1 MLKIMRRI
9 IAGFVGF
16 YLALWG
22 LTVYIHY
29 PSPVAAITLGLA
41 APSESGALM
50 PFHTVTATSPSA
62 LETTGAETM
71 PQSIDWYGNST
82 AWSDF
87 LTATNTNA
95 FLVIRDGVLTH
106 EWYRDG
112 ITADQKLPS
121 YSVAKSVVSILAGQL
136 IAAGK
141 LSESD
146 PFIKYYPEYST
157 GTTFDTVTIGQL
169 LDMRSGVA
177 VADNYPTGP
186 SGWGAPIAQMYAT
199 TDLPN
204 FVLNHREVYWKPGSQ
219 VEYRSIDTQLVGMVI
234 QKITG
239 KTLSDLLQQKV
250 WAPLGAE
257 FDATWNVD
265 HVGGFEKGFCCLN
278 MAARD
283 YAKLG
288 MLMVNDG
295 VATPTASGV
304 STQVVPAAWLT
315 RMGTSVSTLEHGWG
329 YAAFT
334 WLPYANTQMFLG
346 LHGQFVYSVP
356 GTNTVIIKLSDNLT
370 DVDNEETVKILQQI
384 ATTPPA

>member
-1 MLKIMRRI
+1 MLKVARRVLI
-9 IAGFVGF
+9 GLVGF

-22 LTVYIHY
+22 LTLYIHY
-29 PSPVAAITLGLA
+29 PAPIDAITLGLA

-50 PFHTVTATSPSA
+50 PFHAVEAKSPAGMNVTND
-62 LETTGAETM
+62 ENM
-71 PQSIDWYGNST
+71 PDTIDWYGTST
-82 AWSDF
+82 SWQEF
-87 LTATNTNA
+87 LTTTNTNA
-95 FLVIRDGVLTH
+95 FLVIRDGVVTH

-112 ITADQKLPS
+112 ITEDQKLPS

-136 IAAGK
+136 IAQGS

-146 PFIKYYPEYST
+146 PFIKYYPEYAT
-157 GTTFDTVTIGQL
+157 GGDFDKVTIGQL
-169 LDMRSGVA
+169 LDMRAGVA

-199 TDLPN
+199 TDMPN
-204 FVLNHREVYWKPGSQ
+204 FVLNHREVYWEPGTQ

-239 KTLSDLLQQKV
+239 QTLSDILTQKV
-250 WAPLGAE
+250 WGPIGAE

-288 MLMVNDG
+288 LLMVNG
-295 VATPTASGV
+295 GIATPAGATQ
-304 STQVVPAAWLT
+304 STQVIPAAWLT
-315 RMGTSVSTLEHGWG
+315 RMGTSISTMEHNWG
-329 YAAFT
+329 YGAFT
-334 WLPYANTQMFLG
+334 WHPFENVQMFLG
-346 LHGQFVYSVP
+346 LHGQFVFSDP
-356 GTNTVIIKLSDNLT
+356 ASNTVIVKLSDNLT
-370 DVDNEETVKILQQI
+370 DVDNEETVKILHQI
-384 ATTPPA
+384 ATYTP